1 MLVAVAAVVSFGI
14 AKRSDSKKKRSANK
28 PKEHKLVIDHR
39 NLLSAIV
46 TEQASLV
53 EVFVEFCSWVRKWI
67 PLNRVADFTANVF
80 LTNKFCPVEHIAI
93 SHQDW
98 LTAIGLTTE
107 EIRKSVDETH
117 IFSQLARVSENLLDA
132 VKETRILIEDITQE
146 LPTIRVIRSKVD
158 WMKVACTKFLN
169 EFDRHRSIWVTMSSK
184 VEDLDSAI
192 TDYYERVLE
201 RFEIR
206 HMSAEDRAITST
218 TRLPPSSATSLE
230 DSDAKNEFIPTK
242 IPETVEGTTKKLTWA
257 EMEDTDDEDE
267 EVYKKSMPTE
277 RPETVEGTTKRIS
290 WADMVD
296 SADEDEYDEDE
307 EGQINVE
314 NSAAEKV
321 KGVLEQ
327 ERTTTTTIE
336 RMAGRKVV
344 NSRKNRKNN
353 RKY

>member
-14 AKRSDSKKKRSANK
+14 AKRSNSKKKSGNK

-46 TEQASLV
+46 PEQASLV
-53 EVFVEFCSWVRKWI
+53 EVFAEFCSWVRKWI

-117 IFSQLARVSENLLDA
+117 IFSQLARVSDNLLDA
-132 VKETRILIEDITQE
+132 VKEIRILIEDITLE

-169 EFDRHRSIWVTMSSK
+169 EFDRQRSIWVTMSSK

-206 HMSAEDRAITST
+206 HMSSEDRAITST
-218 TRLPPSSATSLE
+218 TSLPPSSATSLE
-230 DSDAKNEFIPTK
+230 DSDEKNEV
-242 IPETVEGTTKKLTWA
+242 IPETVEATTKKLTWA

-267 EVYKKSMPTE
+267 KISNENMPTP
-277 RPETVEGTTKRIS
+277 RPETVEATTKRIS

-296 SADEDEYDEDE
+296 SADEDEYDDDE

-314 NSAAEKV
+314 NSAKKV

-327 ERTTTTTIE
+327 ERTTTTTIQP
-336 RMAGRKVV
+336 MAGRKVV
-344 NSRKNRKNN
+344 NSREKNRKNN